1 MNSRINKFNLLFS
14 FIIFSLPMMLQT
26 AGAQTSQALKQ
37 EATPKPQE
45 IVNVVKKK
53 SIGKLILSKG
63 IVTSRSP
70 EQSLFTLSKGSD
82 VYLMDTV
89 TTANKSFAVIR
100 FNDGSKTTIRPN
112 TELILSEFSQES
124 GKERKTIELIK
135 GGLRSITGAIG
146 KARPKNVQYRARNL
160 TIGIRGTVFVL
171 VVCQGTVCDT
181 SGEQAAQQL
190 LEDSKLKPLDD
201 IFVNNKKTGLR
212 EKINRKEFRE
222 SLSGIYLSVQDG
234 AVRLESEDFYIE
246 MPAGESCLAASG
258 GLECFKQ
265 GLGLEDMDQYLNG
278 NLDQL
283 FVLDL
288 RNDVGVDPEDESLI
302 CEIF

>member
-1 MNSRINKFNLLFS
+1 
-14 FIIFSLPMMLQT
+14 MLQT
-26 AGAQTSQALKQ
+26 AGAQTSQALRQ

-146 KARPKNVQYRARNL
+146 K
-160 TIGIRGTVFVL
+160 
-171 VVCQGTVCDT
+171 
-181 SGEQAAQQL
+181 
-190 LEDSKLKPLDD
+190 
-201 IFVNNKKTGLR
+201 
-212 EKINRKEFRE
+212 
-222 SLSGIYLSVQDG
+222 LSIIPPS
-234 AVRLESEDFYIE
+234 R
-246 MPAGESCLAASG
+246 
-258 GLECFKQ
+258 
-265 GLGLEDMDQYLNG
+265 
-278 NLDQL
+278 
-283 FVLDL
+283 
-288 RNDVGVDPEDESLI
+288 
-302 CEIF
+302 